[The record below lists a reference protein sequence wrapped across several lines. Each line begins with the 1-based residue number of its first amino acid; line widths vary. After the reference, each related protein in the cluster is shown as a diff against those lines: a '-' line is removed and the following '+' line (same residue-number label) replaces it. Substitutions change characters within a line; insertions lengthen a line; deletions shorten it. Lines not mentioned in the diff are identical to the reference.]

1 MSTAKALPA
10 TRLLAA
16 VPLFKALT
24 PTTLGLLAAASQRR
38 PLKRGEWLFQQGEQS
53 TGMYVVVYGEIKLIA
68 TTPARGQRLTDVAG
82 PGDSFG
88 EPMMFLERPM
98 VVGAQAAND
107 ALVLYLPSEV
117 LFAEI
122 ERDPHLARRM
132 LAGLSRRVASL
143 VQALEQQT
151 MANASER
158 VAGYLLRH
166 AGANGE
172 SVTLTAKKAEIA
184 TQLGL
189 TAEHFSRV
197 LRELSA
203 AGLLCT
209 RGRQIALLDRA
220 ALARLALQA

>member
-1 MSTAKALPA
+1 
-10 TRLLAA
+10 
-16 VPLFKALT
+16 
-24 PTTLGLLAAASQRR
+24 
-38 PLKRGEWLFQQGEQS
+38 
-53 TGMYVVVYGEIKLIA
+53 
-68 TTPARGQRLTDVAG
+68 
-82 PGDSFG
+82 
-88 EPMMFLERPM
+88 
-98 VVGAQAAND
+98 
-107 ALVLYLPSEV
+107 
-117 LFAEI
+117 
-122 ERDPHLARRM
+122 M

-203 AGLLCT
+203 AGLLRT